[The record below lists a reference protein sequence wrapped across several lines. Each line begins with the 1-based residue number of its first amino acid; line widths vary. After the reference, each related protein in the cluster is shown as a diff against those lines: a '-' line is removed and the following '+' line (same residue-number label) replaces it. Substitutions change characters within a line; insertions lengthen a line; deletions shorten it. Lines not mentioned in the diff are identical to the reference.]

1 MSNSNTPAL
10 SRAGSRSSLWRS
22 WSPMLEDLV
31 NYEKSR
37 ENYPWLIRDHDR
49 DISYD
54 SNRSSRPRPMASLAE
69 DPDVASQSDQSAKSS
84 EDLERRPVPEPLLL
98 PQDEDPNLVTWDGPH
113 DPSNPHNWTK
123 RKKWLST
130 ILVSCFTFISP
141 VSSTMLAPALPDLAK
156 EFKIS
161 SDFETYLLM
170 SIFLLAYAIGPF
182 LLAPLS
188 EMFGRVVVL
197 QSANMFYLIF
207 NTVCGFSK
215 TREQMLIFRF
225 LSGLGGSAPQAL
237 GGGVL
242 SDCWQK
248 EERGTATAIYS
259 LAPFLG
265 PAVGPIAAGYL
276 TQHLNWRW
284 IFWVVSIADAAVQI
298 LAFLFLQETYPP
310 KILKVKARKLRK
322 ITGNGLLHTEFEQR
336 DRSFVSLLLTNLKR
350 PFKMLFTQ
358 PAIQI
363 TALYRAYLYG
373 LMYLVFASFPM
384 VWEQQYNQEPGRA
397 SLNYVSL
404 GIGFVIG
411 LQVSGPLIDKVYAM
425 LKTRY
430 KHPGR
435 PEFRVP
441 LMFPTALV
449 TPAGLVLYGVSAH
462 LKLHWIIPNVGTA
475 VFSAGLILSFQCA
488 QTYIIDSYERYAAS
502 ATGAAAFVRTM
513 AGFSFPLFAP
523 AMYKRLG
530 IACCTEKTSNGL
542 HAKHPHASLTDARL
556 QTRASSLLVTH
567 VNKVELDDELVS
579 IYQYVLTD
587 LTHTVMLTHTG
598 IFDAHHGQNMFK
610 TLLSLRA
617 VDTAS
622 MLASNIENYPEHE
635 LGPRGR
641 EIQRARSRIDQKAT
655 NWRLIN
661 HASLTEVIQGLV
673 ALSSQILVTAERH
686 AGALMPG
693 YTHLQD
699 SQPTTIDH
707 YLNAHY
713 RAVSRNLPLGGA
725 AYSGTSW
732 PIDRTATAHYL
743 GFNRPVYNARDAGF
757 AALDMGAELAV
768 VLAATLSG
776 ISRLASDLN
785 YWSSSEVGLVW
796 SMRDW

>member
-1 MSNSNTPAL
+1 MSRNNTPAL

-37 ENYPWLIRDHDR
+37 ENYPWLIRDHDQ
-49 DISYD
+49 DTSYD
-54 SNRSSRPRPMASLAE
+54 SNRSGRPRPLASLAE
-69 DPDVASQSDQSAKSS
+69 DPDVVSQSDQSRKSS
-84 EDLERRPVPEPLLL
+84 EDLERHPVPEPLLL
-98 PQDEDPNLVTWDGPH
+98 PQDEDPSL
-113 DPSNPHNWTK
+113 
-123 RKKWLST
+123 
-130 ILVSCFTFISP
+130 
-141 VSSTMLAPALPDLAK
+141 
-156 EFKIS
+156 
-161 SDFETYLLM
+161 
-170 SIFLLAYAIGPF
+170 
-182 LLAPLS
+182 
-188 EMFGRVVVL
+188 
-197 QSANMFYLIF
+197 
-207 NTVCGFSK
+207 
-215 TREQMLIFRF
+215 
-225 LSGLGGSAPQAL
+225 L

-242 SDCWQK
+242 SDCWRK

-284 IFWVVSIADAAVQI
+284 IFWVVSIADAVVQI

-322 ITGNGLLHTEFEQR
+322 ITGNRLLHTEFEQR
-336 DRSFVSLLLTNLKR
+336 DRSFLSLLLTNLKR

-411 LQVSGPLIDKVYAM
+411 LQVSGPLIDKVYAI

-430 KHPGR
+430 NHPGR

-462 LKLHWIIPNVGTA
+462 LKLHWIVPNVGTA
-475 VFSAGLILSFQCA
+475 IFSAGLILSFQCA

-530 IACCTEKTSNGL
+530 IAWGNGL
-542 HAKHPHASLTDARL
+542 LAGTA
-556 QTRASSLLVTH
+556 
-567 VNKVELDDELVS
+567 
-579 IYQYVLTD
+579 
-587 LTHTVMLTHTG
+587 ML
-598 IFDAHHGQNMFK
+598 IC
-610 TLLSLRA
+610 
-617 VDTAS
+617 
-622 MLASNIENYPEHE
+622 
-635 LGPRGR
+635 
-641 EIQRARSRIDQKAT
+641 
-655 NWRLIN
+655 
-661 HASLTEVIQGLV
+661 LV
-673 ALSSQILVTAERH
+673 APIVLWRH
-686 AGALMPG
+686 GEWIRRKSPYCAG
-693 YTHLQD
+693 
-699 SQPTTIDH
+699 
-707 YLNAHY
+707 
-713 RAVSRNLPLGGA
+713 
-725 AYSGTSW
+725 
-732 PIDRTATAHYL
+732 
-743 GFNRPVYNARDAGF
+743 
-757 AALDMGAELAV
+757 
-768 VLAATLSG
+768 
-776 ISRLASDLN
+776 
-785 YWSSSEVGLVW
+785 
-796 SMRDW
+796 

>member
-1 MSNSNTPAL
+1 MSRSNTPAL

-22 WSPMLEDLV
+22 WSPMLEDLA
-31 NYEKSR
+31 NYEKSC

-54 SNRSSRPRPMASLAE
+54 SSRSSRPRPLPSLAE
-69 DPDVASQSDQSAKSS
+69 DPDVASQSDQSTKSS
-84 EDLERRPVPEPLLL
+84 EDLERHPVPEPLLL
-98 PQDEDPNLVTWDGPH
+98 PEDEDPNLVTWGGPD

-161 SDFETYLLM
+161 SEFETYLLM

-207 NTVCGFSK
+207 STVFGFSK
-215 TREQMLIFRF
+215 TKEQMLVFRF

-242 SDCWQK
+242 SDCWRK

-284 IFWVVSIADAAVQI
+284 IFWVVSIADAVVQI

-310 KILKVKARKLRK
+310 KILKVKVRKLRK
-322 ITGNGLLHTEFEQR
+322 STGNRLLHTEFEQR
-336 DRSFVSLLLTNLKR
+336 DRSFISLLLTNLKR

-425 LKTRY
+425 LKIRY
-430 KHPGR
+430 NRPGR

-449 TPAGLVLYGVSAH
+449 TPAGLILYGVSAH

-475 VFSAGLILSFQCA
+475 IFAAGLILSFQCA

-523 AMYKRLG
+523 AMYQRLG
-530 IACCTEKTSNGL
+530 IAWGNGL
-542 HAKHPHASLTDARL
+542 LAGTA
-556 QTRASSLLVTH
+556 
-567 VNKVELDDELVS
+567 
-579 IYQYVLTD
+579 
-587 LTHTVMLTHTG
+587 ML
-598 IFDAHHGQNMFK
+598 IC
-610 TLLSLRA
+610 
-617 VDTAS
+617 
-622 MLASNIENYPEHE
+622 
-635 LGPRGR
+635 
-641 EIQRARSRIDQKAT
+641 
-655 NWRLIN
+655 
-661 HASLTEVIQGLV
+661 LV
-673 ALSSQILVTAERH
+673 APIVLWRH
-686 AGALMPG
+686 GEWIRRKSPYCAG
-693 YTHLQD
+693 
-699 SQPTTIDH
+699 
-707 YLNAHY
+707 
-713 RAVSRNLPLGGA
+713 
-725 AYSGTSW
+725 
-732 PIDRTATAHYL
+732 
-743 GFNRPVYNARDAGF
+743 
-757 AALDMGAELAV
+757 
-768 VLAATLSG
+768 
-776 ISRLASDLN
+776 
-785 YWSSSEVGLVW
+785 
-796 SMRDW
+796 

>member
-1 MSNSNTPAL
+1 MSRSNTPAL

-37 ENYPWLIRDHDR
+37 ENYPWLIRNHDQ
-49 DISYD
+49 DTSYD
-54 SNRSSRPRPMASLAE
+54 SNRSSRPRPLASLAE
-69 DPDVASQSDQSAKSS
+69 DPDVVSQSDQSRKSS
-84 EDLERRPVPEPLLL
+84 EDLERHPVPEPLLL
-98 PQDEDPNLVTWDGPH
+98 PQDEDPNL
-113 DPSNPHNWTK
+113 
-123 RKKWLST
+123 
-130 ILVSCFTFISP
+130 
-141 VSSTMLAPALPDLAK
+141 
-156 EFKIS
+156 
-161 SDFETYLLM
+161 
-170 SIFLLAYAIGPF
+170 
-182 LLAPLS
+182 
-188 EMFGRVVVL
+188 
-197 QSANMFYLIF
+197 
-207 NTVCGFSK
+207 
-215 TREQMLIFRF
+215 
-225 LSGLGGSAPQAL
+225 L

-242 SDCWQK
+242 SDCWRK

-284 IFWVVSIADAAVQI
+284 IFWVVSIADAVVQI

-322 ITGNGLLHTEFEQR
+322 ITGNRLLHTEFEQR
-336 DRSFVSLLLTNLKR
+336 DRTFLSLLLTNLKR

-430 KHPGR
+430 NHPGR

-441 LMFPTALV
+441 LMFPTAV
-449 TPAGLVLYGVSAH
+449 ITPAGLVLYGVSAH

-475 VFSAGLILSFQCA
+475 IFSAGLILSFQCA

-530 IACCTEKTSNGL
+530 IAWGNGL
-542 HAKHPHASLTDARL
+542 LAGTA
-556 QTRASSLLVTH
+556 
-567 VNKVELDDELVS
+567 
-579 IYQYVLTD
+579 
-587 LTHTVMLTHTG
+587 ML
-598 IFDAHHGQNMFK
+598 IC
-610 TLLSLRA
+610 
-617 VDTAS
+617 
-622 MLASNIENYPEHE
+622 
-635 LGPRGR
+635 
-641 EIQRARSRIDQKAT
+641 
-655 NWRLIN
+655 
-661 HASLTEVIQGLV
+661 LV
-673 ALSSQILVTAERH
+673 APIVLWRH
-686 AGALMPG
+686 GEWIRRKSPYCAG
-693 YTHLQD
+693 
-699 SQPTTIDH
+699 
-707 YLNAHY
+707 
-713 RAVSRNLPLGGA
+713 
-725 AYSGTSW
+725 
-732 PIDRTATAHYL
+732 
-743 GFNRPVYNARDAGF
+743 
-757 AALDMGAELAV
+757 
-768 VLAATLSG
+768 
-776 ISRLASDLN
+776 
-785 YWSSSEVGLVW
+785 
-796 SMRDW
+796 